1 MSIHEFCASL
11 LLLVFSDDTLIY
23 VGKGRMQIVC
33 RSDYDKKK
41 AVQWC
46 HNNRLTNEPC
56 NVKDTIKMLQ
66 KSYYWHGLNKDIEK
80 RVCCN
85 FFFWTKSDNSSV
97 SASCFAN

>member
-1 MSIHEFCASL
+1 
-11 LLLVFSDDTLIY
+11 
-23 VGKGRMQIVC
+23 MQIVC

-46 HNNRLTNEPC
+46 HNNRASSEPC

-80 RVCCN
+80 RVSISCSD
-85 FFFWTKSDNSSV
+85 FFCGVKWINLFSV
-97 SASCFAN
+97 SIISNNAKLVPFLIGVYKVASKLN